1 MGRSVVARQYD
12 RGDVNGR
19 PQSFWGG
26 FVDWIGP
33 QLDRSGW
40 VRFAYLVQPVA
51 VAMAIGIASK
61 VHGVA
66 AWAWLGVGIGILA
79 LTACVQVLR
88 ESYRSHL
95 REQNDNAAAEQL
107 VALRDALRPI
117 VESIADM
124 HTLPEATRGE
134 RANNIAQRSAD
145 ALALVMQNG
154 IPGFRSVV
162 YRQDDVAGVLSVLAR
177 AGRSER
183 EPHEFRRGD
192 DRGNAAFSTVERRE
206 ACFVRDVSDDA
217 EVAGLEGAY
226 SGTRTG
232 YRTFIAAPIADRQ
245 RTYGMVAVDAPAPGD
260 LLWSDQ
266 HLVMLV
272 ADLLA
277 IAFASIHHEPGKLA
291 ADGRRRD

>member
-1 MGRSVVARQYD
+1 MLSSIDCEQTRKPRNRLGVLCAVPSPC
-12 RGDVNGR
+12 VNTIGEMSTAN

-33 QLDRSGW
+33 HLDRSGW

-51 VAMAIGIASK
+51 VATAIGIASK

-66 AWAWLGVGIGILA
+66 AWVWLGVGVGILG

-88 ESYRSHL
+88 ESYRAHL

-117 VESIADM
+117 VESIADI
-124 HTLPEATRGE
+124 HTLPEDTRRE
-134 RANNIAQRSAD
+134 RVNNIAQRSAD

-162 YRQDDVAGVLSVLAR
+162 YRQDDAAGVLSVLAR

-192 DRGNAAFSTVERRE
+192 DRGNAAFTTIERRE
-206 ACFVRDVSDDA
+206 PCFVRDVSDDA
-217 EVAGLEGAY
+217 EVAELEGAY

-232 YRTFIAAPIADRQ
+232 YRTFISAPIADSR
-245 RTYGMVAVDAPAPGD
+245 
-260 LLWSDQ
+260 
-266 HLVMLV
+266 
-272 ADLLA
+272 
-277 IAFASIHHEPGKLA
+277 
-291 ADGRRRD
+291 